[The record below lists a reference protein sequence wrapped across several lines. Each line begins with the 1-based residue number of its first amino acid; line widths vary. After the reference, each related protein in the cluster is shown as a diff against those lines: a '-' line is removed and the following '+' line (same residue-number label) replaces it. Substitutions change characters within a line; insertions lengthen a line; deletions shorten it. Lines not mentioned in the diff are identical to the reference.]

1 MKTFI
6 KILVGFILG
15 GAAMFI
21 GIAGLFGYIEDNKDD
36 ERLLRTKEKIAD
48 YTRNLGYVVK
58 VKNEETKAEFKFGFH

>member
-21 GIAGLFGYIEDNKDD
+21 GIAGLFGYIEDNKDN
-36 ERLLRTKEKIAD
+36 ERLPDARERIAD
-48 YTRNLGYVVK
+48 YTRNLGYDVK
-58 VKNEETKAEFKFGFH
+58 VKKEETKAEFKFGFH